1 MNKFCFVNA
10 NVVLKDHVEPNATVK
25 IEDGKIKGIFSNGEY
40 TPNEQIVDL
49 NGNYLM
55 PGFVELHAHGGG
67 GYDVMDGTPEA
78 IEEVANTHLK
88 HGTTSL
94 CPTTMS
100 EEFPVITQTF
110 DTYREV
116 LKRKKTKVNLLGLH
130 LEGPFINYAMAGAQR
145 RDLIYAP
152 TDYHIGVL
160 KENSDIIARISCAPE
175 VENVINMAKTLIP
188 YGIGF
193 SMGHTFATY
202 EQAEEAFDAGFNSV
216 THIYSATSGFHKVNQ
231 KVHIGV
237 TQAGYGIDGL
247 FVEAIGDGCHVPKEL
262 LRLLVKFKGCDKVC
276 LITDAMRATGTDVK
290 ESFLGKKVP
299 ENRVII
305 DDGVAKL
312 PDMSSFAGS
321 IGTLDNT
328 VAFAVKKANVNIWD
342 AVKMVSL
349 TPATL
354 LKVEDKKG
362 SIEVNKDADLVVMD
376 SDLHLQSVYVN
387 GEKVV

>member
-1 MNKFCFVNA
+1 MNKFCFVNG
-10 NVVLKDHVEPNATVK
+10 NVVLKDRVEEGATVT
-25 IEDGKIKGIFSNGEY
+25 IEDGKIKGIFAKGEY
-40 TPNEQIVDL
+40 TPNEPIVDIS
-49 NGNYLM
+49 GKYLM

-67 GYDVMDGTPEA
+67 GFDVMDGSCED
-78 IEEVANTHLK
+78 IEGAVNAHLK
-88 HGTTSL
+88 HGTTSI

-100 EEFPVITQTF
+100 EEFPIIMETF
-110 DTYREV
+110 KTYREV
-116 LKRKKTKVNLLGLH
+116 LKRKKTKANLLGLH

-145 RDLIYAP
+145 RDLIYSP

-160 KENSDIIARISCAPE
+160 KENSDIISRISCAPE
-175 VENVINMAKTLIP
+175 VENVINMAKQLIP
-188 YGIGF
+188 YGVGF
-193 SMGHTFATY
+193 SMGHTAATY

-262 LRLLVKFKGCDKVC
+262 LRLLYRFKGSDKVC

-321 IGTLDNT
+321 IGTLDRA
-328 VAFAVKKANVNIWD
+328 VAFAVKNAKLNIFD

-354 LKVEDKKG
+354 LKIHDKKG
-362 SIEVNKDADLVVMD
+362 SIEVGKDADLVVMD
-376 SDLHLQSVYVN
+376 SDLRLENVYVG
-387 GEKVV
+387 GEKAV